1 MKIFRHVLTSSTQP
15 LIWSIH
21 VVVRTRTA
29 KRCMKMKNARAG
41 HAELLFLLTR
51 AIVLWRSL
59 SRRRRPCVSSLLGS
73 FSNDNGD
80 VNENV
85 TILRI

>member
-1 MKIFRHVLTSSTQP
+1 
-15 LIWSIH
+15 
-21 VVVRTRTA
+21 
-29 KRCMKMKNARAG
+29 MKNARAG
-41 HAELLFLLTR
+41 RAELLFLLTR